1 MTSARRWIQ
10 KLSRKALTDVG
21 YNITLDS
28 TSRANCDYDIRANN
42 RKPIAQHRNNLGVME
57 MRDQT
62 LVNSDNCSSKQS
74 LLGLQCNQAIDEL
87 RNFKE
92 RNVILQ
98 DERKCG
104 PQQNQVSWTQ
114 HFFDGQS
121 DKHDLESETLPVRD
135 DFDNDLLVYEN
146 FFYGCKHWNFSCV
159 DEDMGAVIL
168 SLKMEILHGKEYVR

>member
-114 HFFDGQS
+114 HFFDDNQTNMIWKV
-121 DKHDLESETLPVRD
+121 KHYQFAT
-135 DFDNDLLVYEN
+135 
-146 FFYGCKHWNFSCV
+146 
-159 DEDMGAVIL
+159 IL
-168 SLKMEILHGKEYVR
+168 TTTYWCTKISSMAASTGIFLAWMKTWEQ

>member
-10 KLSRKALTDVG
+10 KLSRRALTDVA

-28 TSRANCDYDIRANN
+28 TSRANCDYNIRANN
-42 RKPIAQHRNNLGVME
+42 RPVAQRRNNLEVME
-57 MRDQT
+57 MRDQM
-62 LVNSDNCSSKQS
+62 LVNSDGCSSKQS
-74 LLGLQCNQAIDEL
+74 SSGLQFNQAIDEL

-92 RNVILQ
+92 INIMLQ

-104 PQQNQVSWTQ
+104 PQQSQVSWTQ
-114 HFFDGQS
+114 HFFDGKS
-121 DKHDLESETLPVRD
+121 DKHDLESETLFRD

-159 DEDMGAVIL
+159 DEDIGAVIL
-168 SLKMEILHGKEYVR
+168 SLKMEILHSKEYVR